1 VRRVPA
7 ADCPL
12 DIQNEHLRAI
22 GVRGADRRQTL
33 GDTMCLAFIIRFYA
47 GWALYGSGTA
57 KLVRVCRTSVR
68 AHVARA
74 LTTAV
79 AQRLLQ
85 CTSAELTARRSRQL
99 DPQVV
104 HHRRTHDASV
114 RQ

>member
-1 VRRVPA
+1 
-7 ADCPL
+7 
-12 DIQNEHLRAI
+12 
-22 GVRGADRRQTL
+22 
-33 GDTMCLAFIIRFYA
+33 
-47 GWALYGSGTA
+47 
-57 KLVRVCRTSVR
+57 VR